1 MQIEDQGLIAG
12 RLFHSGASEGLGAGG
27 LLETRHRQTTTIPRP
42 GRVCSGVSL
51 HPVLS
56 PPSMSYH

>member
-1 MQIEDQGLIAG
+1 MQMEDQGLIAG
-12 RLFHSGASEGLGAGG
+12 HLFHSGASEGLGAGG
-27 LLETRHRQTTTIPRP
+27 LLETTTIPRP